1 MLFSTT
7 ENQPVSDA
15 PCSLRTVSVAGT
27 GTYLPEKVLSNED
40 LSELVDTSDEW
51 IFSRTGMRERR
62 IARDDQATSDLAA
75 EAARAALA
83 DAGVSADEVD
93 LLIVATLSPDMFF
106 PSTACFV
113 QEKIGAVN
121 AYCYDL
127 GAACCGSLYAV
138 ETAKNQIACGAVN
151 TALVIGAEKMS
162 TFIDWEDRGTCV
174 LFGDGAGAM
183 VLKTSESGH
192 GIMKGCFGSDGSLA
206 HLLLTP
212 GGGSRNPM
220 THEMLD
226 RKEQY
231 LKMGGRDVYKHAVKQ
246 MTQSVMDVIK
256 LNGLTSDDIAHFVP
270 HQANARI
277 IEAIG
282 KRLNVMDRM
291 FVNVE
296 KYANTSAAALMIAVD
311 EIVKS
316 GAVQPGDKL
325 LLVAFGGGF
334 TWGSLIMEWTKGC
347 E

>member
-1 MLFSTT
+1 MV
-7 ENQPVSDA
+7 VSEMSN
-15 PCSLRTVSVAGT
+15 SLQAVSIVGT
-27 GTYLPEKVLSNED
+27 GVYLPEKVVTNDD
-40 LSELVDTSDEW
+40 LAKIVDTNDEW
-51 IFSRTGMRERR
+51 IYTRTGMRERR

-75 EAARAALA
+75 EAARVALA
-83 DAGVSADEVD
+83 DAGISAEEVD

-113 QEKIGAVN
+113 QEKIGAKN

-127 GAACCGSLYAV
+127 GAACSGSLYAM
-138 ETAKNQIACGAVN
+138 ETAKNQIACGAVK

-162 TFIDWEDRGTCV
+162 TFVDWEDRNTCV
-174 LFGDGAGAM
+174 LFGDGAGAV
-183 VLKTSESGH
+183 VLQASETGSG
-192 GIMKGCFGSDGSLA
+192 ILKGCFGSDGSLA
-206 HLLLTP
+206 DLLWTP

-246 MTQSVMDVIK
+246 MTKSVVDVLEK
-256 LNGLTSDDIAHFVP
+256 NGLTGDDIKCFVA

-282 KRLNVMDRM
+282 KRLDVMDRM
-291 FVNVE
+291 FMNVE
-296 KYANTSAAALMIAVD
+296 KYANTSAAALLIAVD
-311 EIVKS
+311 EVVKS
-316 GAVQPGDKL
+316 GTVQQGDKM

-334 TWGSLIMEWTKGC
+334 TWGSTIVEWTKS
-347 E
+347 